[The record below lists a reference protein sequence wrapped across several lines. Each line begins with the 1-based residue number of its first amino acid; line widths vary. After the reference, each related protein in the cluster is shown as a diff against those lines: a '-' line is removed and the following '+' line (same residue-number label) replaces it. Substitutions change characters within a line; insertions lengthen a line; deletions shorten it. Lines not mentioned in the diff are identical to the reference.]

1 MSRAFRHG
9 TVAAGLVGLTGILTG
24 CTTTL
29 TADATLSDALSS
41 LAQAVAADPTLN
53 QLTVSDLVQ
62 GFEAYTNQVV
72 TSGAASGLADANTA
86 MPPEPSP
93 LTADQQ
99 AQLEDLQGQLDRGEI
114 TQEQFAQQVQ
124 ALIGDAAPGYA
135 FAGTDMLGGAFPG
148 DPVMGLA
155 DVLQLTDTQRQQ
167 AADIF
172 TRLHT
177 DIDTLRQNAQDQ
189 IKTVLTADQLA
200 KLDELQAQPPPGP
213 PPGGPGGRHMGPP
226 PGDQGAVAP
235 PPDQDPN
242 AVPDPAVDTWTRLAD
257 ELQLTDDQQAAIEK
271 IRTDLQ
277 DAVQARHQ
285 QARDE
290 FRAILTADQLTLLDQ
305 AEAKF
310 EPQ

>member
-1 MSRAFRHG
+1 MSRAFRYG
-9 TVAAGLVGLTGILTG
+9 TVVAALVGLAGIVTG
-24 CTTTL
+24 CATTL
-29 TADATLSDALSS
+29 TADTTLSGALSS

-62 GFEAYTNQVV
+62 GFEAYANQVV
-72 TSGAASGLADANTA
+72 TDGAAAGAADGNAA
-86 MPPEPSP
+86 MPPETPP

-124 ALIGDAAPGYA
+124 TLIGDASPGYA
-135 FAGTDMLGGAFPG
+135 FAGTDMLGGPFLG

-155 DVLQLTDTQRQQ
+155 DVLQLTDEQRQQ
-167 AADIF
+167 ADDIF

-200 KLDELQAQPPPGP
+200 KLDELQSQPPPGP
-213 PPGGPGGRHMGPP
+213 PPGGPGGCHMGPP
-226 PGDQGAVAP
+226 PGDQGAVAQ

-257 ELQLTDDQQAAIEK
+257 ELQMTDDQQAAIEQ

-290 FRAILTADQLTLLDQ
+290 FRAILTSDQLAVLDQ
-305 AEAKF
+305 AEAQV